1 MAVRT
6 FFDPGRDTTMKKQVL
21 AAVGAL
27 ALFAAACTTMG
38 APAGP
43 PPLTVAD
50 YNAVLADPGRTE
62 ADKNDDAARKPA
74 EVLAFSELRKGDT
87 VLELEAGRGWF
98 SDIISLAIG
107 PTGKLIAQY
116 PPEFAYGDP
125 AFKARTD
132 AGRLTNAVITKS
144 HFDALDVASG
154 SVDRVLW
161 ILGPHELYYKP
172 ANSNG
177 LGADDKTYAEIKR
190 VLKPGGLFIV
200 MDHAADK
207 GTPAT
212 AAQTLH
218 RIDPSIV
225 LSSVGSAG
233 FEYVGKSDI
242 LANPSD
248 DRTKTPFAPD
258 IRRHTDQFLF
268 KFRKP
273 G

>member
-1 MAVRT
+1 MKMTVAIAVSVFSLIASGCAT
-6 FFDPGRDTTMKKQVL
+6 VAPSGPPGMT
-21 AAVGAL
+21 AGEY
-27 ALFAAACTTMG
+27 AAA
-38 APAGP
+38 
-43 PPLTVAD
+43 
-50 YNAVLADPGRTE
+50 LADPGRPE
-62 ADKNDDAARKPA
+62 ADRKDDAARKPA
-74 EVLAFSELRKGDT
+74 EVLAFAELRKGDR

-98 SDIISLAIG
+98 SDIISTAIG
-107 PTGKLIAQY
+107 PKGELIIQY
-116 PPEFAYGDP
+116 PAEFAYGDA

-132 AGRLTNAVITKS
+132 AGRLKNATIRKS
-144 HFDALDVASG
+144 HFDSLDVASN

-172 ANSNG
+172 PNSNG
-177 LGADDKTYAEIKR
+177 LGADDKAYAEIRR

-200 MDHAADK
+200 MDHAAEK
-207 GTPAT
+207 GSPTT
-212 AAQTLH
+212 TGQTLH

-225 LSSVGSAG
+225 LSSAQSAG
-233 FEYVGKSDI
+233 FIYAGKSDI

-248 DRTKTPFAPD
+248 DRTKTPFTPD